1 MTDVI
6 EFRLTGVNDEMCVVS
21 VLNDLVDDCDRSWVA
36 SVNDV
41 RLRRGD
47 QPQIVSS
54 LHLYEGNKVLHSV
67 CPSVPCLWRTRDQNA
82 VVTSNLLETYCRTRV
97 TGIE

>member
-1 MTDVI
+1 LTDVI

-41 RLRRGD
+41 RGRRGD

-67 CPSVPCLWRTRDQNA
+67 CPSVPVPMAHSGSECR
-82 VVTSNLLETYCRTRV
+82 SNFKFIGDIL
-97 TGIE
+97 